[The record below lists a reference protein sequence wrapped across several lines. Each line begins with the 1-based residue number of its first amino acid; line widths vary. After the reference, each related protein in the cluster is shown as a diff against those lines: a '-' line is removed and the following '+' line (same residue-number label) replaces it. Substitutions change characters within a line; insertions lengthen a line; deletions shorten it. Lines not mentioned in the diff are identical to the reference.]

1 MNLIKKNKYIKWIY
15 LLNKF
20 KIIFCIFIKKHT
32 KKYIYS
38 ILTISFLWWDNHQT
52 SSYLRNE
59 HPYWIL
65 SLLITLTNSHKKK
78 KKKTTIIW
86 KMKRNMQIGHHT
98 SSNARPVTIHVMGKI
113 VTIIIPPNIY
123 THTNNDVI
131 PRLHAHTSLPNVNS

>member
-1 MNLIKKNKYIKWIY
+1 MNLIKKKKYIKWIY

-20 KIIFCIFIKKHT
+20 KIIFCIFIKKTYKEIYLFYSYYIFSMMRQSSNIILFT
-32 KKYIYS
+32 K
-38 ILTISFLWWDNHQT
+38 WA
-52 SSYLRNE
+52 
-59 HPYWIL
+59 
-65 SLLITLTNSHKKK
+65 SLLDIISSNNSHEFAQ